1 MTTTTKPKNALH
13 IRRDTP
19 VKVLFTI
26 LLCAFAIIM
35 IVPFIWM
42 ICMYLLHQFC
52 NALVFCCTLTLLAV

>member
-42 ICMYLLHQFC
+42 ISLSLIHI
-52 NALVFCCTLTLLAV
+52 